1 MDLSFYKI
9 GDQIET
15 KKDPKSVSSELS
27 ELSELFE
34 AIGSVTIDN

>member
-27 ELSELFE
+27 ELSELLE
-34 AIGSVTIDN
+34 PIRSVTLAI

>member
-27 ELSELFE
+27 ELLEP
-34 AIGSVTIDN
+34 IRSVTLAI

>member
-27 ELSELFE
+27 ELSELLE

>member
-27 ELSELFE
+27 ELLE